1 LKRILLNLL
10 MTILKTKE
18 LKIIQRLAKV
28 KKSIQA
34 VSYEYSR
41 FDAIDNKN
49 IYEIK
54 CREKFYDKVL
64 IEFDKYSF
72 NLIYAQTFNKNFLY
86 VVEMDKIYI
95 FNISKLYMFDYNFN
109 WEWKDLPNQTEFN
122 KKEKIK
128 KLVGYIDIS
137 QAIYEIN
144 K

>member
-1 LKRILLNLL
+1 

-18 LKIIQRLAKV
+18 LKVIQKLAKV
-28 KKSIQA
+28 KKSIKS
-34 VSYEYSR
+34 VDYEYSR

-72 NLIYAQTFNKNFLY
+72 NLMYAQSFNKNFLY

-109 WEWKDLPNQTEFN
+109 WEWKDLPNQTEFS
-122 KKEKIK
+122 KTEKIK
-128 KLVGYIDIS
+128 KLVGYIDIN

>member
-1 LKRILLNLL
+1 MKIKEHKVIQKLA
-10 MTILKTKE
+10 TI
-18 LKIIQRLAKV
+18 
-28 KKSIQA
+28 KKSIKL
-34 VSYEYSR
+34 VDYEYSR

-54 CREKFYDKVL
+54 CRGKYYDKVL

-72 NLIYAQTFNKNFLY
+72 NLMYAQTFNKNFLY

-109 WEWKDLPNQTEFN
+109 WEWKSLPRQTEFN
-122 KKEKIK
+122 KTETIK

-137 QAIYEIN
+137 EAIYEVN

>member
-1 LKRILLNLL
+1 

-18 LKIIQRLAKV
+18 IKVIQRLAKV
-28 KKSIQA
+28 KKSIEP
-34 VSYEYSR
+34 VEFEYSR

-49 IYEIK
+49 IYEVK
-54 CREKFYDKVL
+54 CRGKLYDKVL

-72 NLIYAQTFNKNFLY
+72 NLMYSQTFDKNFLY

-109 WEWKDLPNQTEFN
+109 WEWKDLPRQTEFN
-122 KKEKIK
+122 KTEKIK

-137 QAIYEIN
+137 QAIYEF
-144 K
+144 